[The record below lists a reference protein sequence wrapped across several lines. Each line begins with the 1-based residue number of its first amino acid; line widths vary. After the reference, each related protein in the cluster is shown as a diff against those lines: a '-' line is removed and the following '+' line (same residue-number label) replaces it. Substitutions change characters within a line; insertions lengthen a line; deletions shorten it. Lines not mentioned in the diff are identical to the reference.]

1 MIELRTWPKHAVPRE
16 IATQIRSFLRMQW
29 PFLNGQGNRIWD
41 FAPRPGEPTTFALVD
56 DEILVSHTEV
66 NYRDVAFEGQVLKV
80 GGLSAVF
87 TYPAFRGTGC
97 ADRIVGAATDAIRA
111 SDSDLAMLFCG
122 APLENFYTSCGWSPM
137 KTARVMYG
145 ERENPKL
152 KDDNVVMMLFVSER
166 GKKLRQTL
174 EREQIYVGVST
185 W

>member
-1 MIELRTWPKHAVPRE
+1 MIELRSWPKHAVPRE
-16 IATQIRSFLRMQW
+16 IAAQIRSFVRIQW

-41 FAPRPGEPTTFALVD
+41 YPPRAGEPTTFALVD

-66 NYRDVAFEGQVLKV
+66 NFREIAFEGQMLKV

-97 ADRIVGAATDAIRA
+97 AARIVTAATEAIRA
-111 SDSDLAMLFCG
+111 GNADLAMLFCG
-122 APLENFYTSCGWSPM
+122 APLEGFYTSCGWTPM

-145 ERENPKL
+145 ERDHPKL

-166 GKKLRQTL
+166 GRRVQEMLA
-174 EREQIYVGVST
+174 REQIYVGANT

>member
-16 IATQIRSFLRMQW
+16 VAAQIRSFIRIQW

-41 FAPRPGEPTTFALVD
+41 YAPRADEPTTFALVD

-66 NYRDVAFEGQVLKV
+66 NFRDIEFEGQTLKV

-97 ADRIVGAATDAIRA
+97 AARIVAAATDAIRA
-111 SDSDLAMLFCG
+111 SDADLAMLFCG
-122 APLENFYTSCGWSPM
+122 APLADFYTSCGWIPM

-145 ERENPKL
+145 ERDHPKL

-166 GKKLRQTL
+166 GRQL
-174 EREQIYVGVST
+174 QEMLSRDQIYVGANT